1 MKVIIY
7 VMILINGFKESFM
20 ELEEKR
26 LSSEEIFD
34 GVAIHLFRD
43 EILLPNGNKGVR
55 EVIRHPG
62 AVCVI
67 PVTDDGEVIFVNQF
81 RYALDRVTLE
91 VPAGKLEKGED
102 PMEAALRELSEE
114 TGITAGRIEPLGALY
129 TSPALIDEII
139 YMYIATELSQG
150 EQHLDEDEF
159 VNAVKIPLAQAVD
172 MVMNGKILD
181 AKTQTI
187 ILKAEKYLNK

>member
-1 MKVIIY
+1 
-7 VMILINGFKESFM
+7 M
-20 ELEEKR
+20 ELEEKK

-67 PVTDDGEVIFVNQF
+67 PVTEDGDVIFVNQF
-81 RYALDRVTLE
+81 RYAFNKVTLE

-102 PMEAALRELSEE
+102 PLEAAMRELSEE
-114 TGITAGRIEPLGALY
+114 TGLSAKNVVYLGELY
-129 TSPALIDEII
+129 TTPALIDEVIH
-139 YMYIATELSQG
+139 MYLATDLVEG
-150 EQHLDEDEF
+150 KQHLDEDEF
-159 VNAVKIPLAQAVD
+159 INTLRMPLSEAVQK
-172 MVMNGKILD
+172 VMNGEIKD

-187 ILKAEKYLNK
+187 LLKAEKYLNK

>member
-1 MKVIIY
+1 
-7 VMILINGFKESFM
+7 M
-20 ELEEKR
+20 ELEEKK

-67 PVTDDGEVIFVNQF
+67 PITDEGEVIFVNQF

-91 VPAGKLEKGED
+91 VPAGKMEKGED

-114 TGITAGRIEPLGALY
+114 TGVTADKIEPLDALY

-139 YMYIATELSQG
+139 YMYIATGLSQG

-159 VNAVKIPLAQAVD
+159 VNAVKIPLDKAID
-172 MVMNGKILD
+172 MVMNGKIMD
-181 AKTQTI
+181 AKTQLI
-187 ILKAEKYLNK
+187 VLKAAKYLESK

>member
-1 MKVIIY
+1 
-7 VMILINGFKESFM
+7 M
-20 ELEEKR
+20 ELEEKK

-34 GVAIHLFRD
+34 GVAIHLFSD

-67 PVTDDGEVIFVNQF
+67 PVTEDGDVIFVNQF
-81 RYALDRVTLE
+81 RYAFNKVTLE

-102 PMEAALRELSEE
+102 PLEAAMRELSEE
-114 TGITAGRIEPLGALY
+114 TGLSAKNVVYLGELY
-129 TSPALIDEII
+129 TTPALIDEVIH
-139 YMYIATELSQG
+139 MYLATDLVEG
-150 EQHLDEDEF
+150 KQHLDEDEF
-159 VNAVKIPLAQAVD
+159 INTLRMPLSEAVQK
-172 MVMNGKILD
+172 VMNGEIKD

-187 ILKAEKYLNK
+187 LLKTEKYLNK

>member
-1 MKVIIY
+1 MK
-7 VMILINGFKESFM
+7 
-20 ELEEKR
+20 LEEKK

-67 PVTDDGEVIFVNQF
+67 PVTEDGEVIFVNQF
-81 RYALDRVTLE
+81 RYAFNKVTLE

-102 PMEAALRELSEE
+102 PLEAAMRELSEE
-114 TGITAGRIEPLGALY
+114 TGLSARNVVYLGELY
-129 TSPALIDEII
+129 TTPALIDEVIH
-139 YMYIATELSQG
+139 MYLATDLVEG

-159 VNAVKIPLAQAVD
+159 INTLTMPLSEAVEK
-172 MVMNGKILD
+172 VMNGEIKD

-187 ILKAEKYLNK
+187 LLKAEKYLSK

>member
-1 MKVIIY
+1 MD
-7 VMILINGFKESFM
+7 LI
-20 ELEEKR
+20 EKK

-55 EVIRHPG
+55 EVVRHPG

-67 PVTDDGEVIFVNQF
+67 PITDEGEVIFVNQF

-114 TGITAGRIEPLGALY
+114 TGVTAQNIEPLDALY

-139 YMYIATELSQG
+139 YMYIATGLSQG
-150 EQHLDEDEF
+150 EQHLDDDEF
-159 VNAVKIPLAQAVD
+159 VNAVKIPLSEAID
-172 MVMNGKILD
+172 MVMSGKILD
-181 AKTQTI
+181 AKTQLI
-187 ILKAEKYLNK
+187 ILKAAKYLENK

>member
-1 MKVIIY
+1 
-7 VMILINGFKESFM
+7 M
-20 ELEEKR
+20 ELEEKK

-67 PVTDDGEVIFVNQF
+67 PVTEDGDVIFVNQF
-81 RYALDRVTLE
+81 RYAFNKVTLE

-102 PMEAALRELSEE
+102 PLEAAMRELSEE
-114 TGITAGRIEPLGALY
+114 TGLSAKNVVYLGELY
-129 TSPALIDEII
+129 TTPALIDEVIH
-139 YMYIATELSQG
+139 MYLATDLVEG
-150 EQHLDEDEF
+150 KQHLDEDEF
-159 VNAVKIPLAQAVD
+159 INTLRMPLSEAVQK
-172 MVMNGKILD
+172 VMNGEIKD

-187 ILKAEKYLNK
+187 LLKTEKYLNK

>member
-1 MKVIIY
+1 
-7 VMILINGFKESFM
+7 M
-20 ELEEKR
+20 ELEEKK

-67 PVTDDGEVIFVNQF
+67 PVTEDGDVIFVNQF
-81 RYALDRVTLE
+81 RYAFNKVTLE

-102 PMEAALRELSEE
+102 PLEAAMRELSEE
-114 TGITAGRIEPLGALY
+114 TGLSAKNVVYLGELY
-129 TSPALIDEII
+129 TTPALIDEVIH
-139 YMYIATELSQG
+139 MYLATDLVEG
-150 EQHLDEDEF
+150 KQHLDEDEF
-159 VNAVKIPLAQAVD
+159 INTLRMPLSKAVQK
-172 MVMNGKILD
+172 VMNGEIKD

-187 ILKAEKYLNK
+187 LLKAEKYLNK

>member
-1 MKVIIY
+1 MD
-7 VMILINGFKESFM
+7 
-20 ELEEKR
+20 LEEKK

-55 EVIRHPG
+55 EVVRHPG

-67 PVTDDGEVIFVNQF
+67 PITDDGNVVFVNQF

-114 TGITAGRIEPLGALY
+114 TGISAGRIEPLGALY

-159 VNAVKIPLAQAVD
+159 VNAVKIPLCDAVD
-172 MVMNGKILD
+172 MVMDDKILD

-187 ILKAEKYLNK
+187 ILKAEKYLNSKK

>member
-1 MKVIIY
+1 
-7 VMILINGFKESFM
+7 M
-20 ELEEKR
+20 ELEEKK

-67 PVTDDGEVIFVNQF
+67 PVTEDGEVIFVNQF
-81 RYALDRVTLE
+81 RYAFNKVTLE

-102 PMEAALRELSEE
+102 PLEAAMRELSEE
-114 TGITAGRIEPLGALY
+114 TGLSARNVVYLGELY
-129 TSPALIDEII
+129 TTPALIDEVIH
-139 YMYIATELSQG
+139 MYLATDLVEG

-159 VNAVKIPLAQAVD
+159 INTLTMPLSEAVEK
-172 MVMNGKILD
+172 VMNGEIKD

-187 ILKAEKYLNK
+187 LLKAEKYLSK

>member
-1 MKVIIY
+1 
-7 VMILINGFKESFM
+7 M
-20 ELEEKR
+20 ELEEKK

-67 PVTDDGEVIFVNQF
+67 PVTEDGDVIFVNQF
-81 RYALDRVTLE
+81 RYAFNKVTLE

-102 PMEAALRELSEE
+102 PLEAAMRELSEE
-114 TGITAGRIEPLGALY
+114 TGLSAKNVVYLGELY
-129 TSPALIDEII
+129 TTPALIDEVIH
-139 YMYIATELSQG
+139 MYLATDLVEG
-150 EQHLDEDEF
+150 KQHLDDDEF
-159 VNAVKIPLAQAVD
+159 INTLRMPLSEAVQK
-172 MVMNGKILD
+172 VMNGEIKD

-187 ILKAEKYLNK
+187 LLKAEKYLSK